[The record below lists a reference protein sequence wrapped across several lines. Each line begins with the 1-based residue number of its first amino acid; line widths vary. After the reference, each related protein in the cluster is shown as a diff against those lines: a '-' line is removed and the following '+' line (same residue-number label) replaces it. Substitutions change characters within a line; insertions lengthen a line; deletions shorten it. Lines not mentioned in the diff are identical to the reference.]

1 MFGDFKGGEGSGLLF
16 LVFIELTNFSKNC
29 HLLYFTYNIFF
40 FSHLKMT
47 LTFLNS
53 KIPFWELKK
62 GSRPVTIIYENI
74 CKNEAYFLNP
84 LKIIFAHNDDLLK
97 HEGSTWYFKYA

>member
-1 MFGDFKGGEGSGLLF
+1 
-16 LVFIELTNFSKNC
+16 
-29 HLLYFTYNIFF
+29 
-40 FSHLKMT
+40 MT

-62 GSRPVTIIYENI
+62 GGRPLTIIYENI

-84 LKIIFAHNDDLLK
+84 LKIIFAHNENDLLK
-97 HEGSTWYFKYA
+97 HEGSSVLCGTYFKYA

>member
-1 MFGDFKGGEGSGLLF
+1 MPLLLVLNSNGEESEGLRL
-16 LVFIELTNFSKNC
+16 LIEAIYIL
-29 HLLYFTYNIFF
+29 HIPDIFF
-40 FSHLKMT
+40 LSHLKMT

-62 GSRPVTIIYENI
+62 GGRPLTIIYENI

-84 LKIIFAHNDDLLK
+84 LKIIFAHNDLLK
-97 HEGSTWYFKYA
+97 HEGSSAMWYLF